1 MNVKK
6 IHWIGVG
13 LSSPPGI
20 LHLIKH
26 GHNLE
31 VWNRTT
37 EKASKLLN
45 HKINI
50 NKFDLE
56 KLRLAL
62 NPDDLI
68 ISMLPADKHLDIAKI
83 AINRKCHFLN
93 SSYYDSKYAILEK
106 DFVTNKKVFMCEAGL
121 DPGIDHILASK
132 LIRDFKNTTK
142 KDDLSSLNFTSM
154 CGGFPLI
161 PNKFK
166 YKFSWTPL
174 GVLKALKSTAKYI
187 EDFQKTEAPFPFQK
201 IENIKFNN
209 EKFETYPNRDS
220 IPYIE
225 AYQLTEYLSILEKFV
240 RGTIRLDGWSNAWK
254 EIFLKIKNNEDLE
267 NLSNELWEVNQY
279 KKNEKDRVLLYVKL
293 IAKDKKNKKVY
304 DKILYIDEARDITK
318 SAMSQCVSLTLALTV
333 ECLLNNKDISGI
345 KRIFHDDKNVSYILK
360 NLDNL
365 GIAVKEI

>member
-106 DFVTNKKVFMCEAGL
+106 DFVTNKKFLC
-121 DPGIDHILASK
+121 
-132 LIRDFKNTTK
+132 
-142 KDDLSSLNFTSM
+142 
-154 CGGFPLI
+154 
-161 PNKFK
+161 
-166 YKFSWTPL
+166 
-174 GVLKALKSTAKYI
+174 
-187 EDFQKTEAPFPFQK
+187 
-201 IENIKFNN
+201 
-209 EKFETYPNRDS
+209 
-220 IPYIE
+220 
-225 AYQLTEYLSILEKFV
+225 V
-240 RGTIRLDGWSNAWK
+240 RQG
-254 EIFLKIKNNEDLE
+254 
-267 NLSNELWEVNQY
+267 
-279 KKNEKDRVLLYVKL
+279 
-293 IAKDKKNKKVY
+293 
-304 DKILYIDEARDITK
+304 
-318 SAMSQCVSLTLALTV
+318 
-333 ECLLNNKDISGI
+333 
-345 KRIFHDDKNVSYILK
+345 
-360 NLDNL
+360 
-365 GIAVKEI
+365 

>member
-20 LHLIKH
+20 LHLIRH

-31 VWNRTT
+31 IWNRTT

-45 HKINI
+45 HKIKI
-50 NKFDLE
+50 NKLDLR
-56 KLRLAL
+56 KLELAL

-68 ISMLPADKHLDIAKI
+68 ISMLPADMHLDIAKI
-83 AINRKCHFLN
+83 AIKKKCHFLN

-106 DFVTNKKVFMCEAGL
+106 GFISNKKVFMCEAGL

-132 LIRDFKNTTK
+132 LIRNFKENTK
-142 KDDLSSLNFTSM
+142 KEDLSSLSFTSM

-174 GVLKALKSTAKYI
+174 GVLKALRSPAKYI
-187 EDFQKTEAPFPFQK
+187 NDFQKTEVPFPFQQ
-201 IENIKFNN
+201 IENVEFKN

-225 AYQLTEYLSILEKFV
+225 AYQLTEYLKIIEKFV
-240 RGTIRLDGWSNAWK
+240 RGTIRLDGWSKAWE
-254 EIFLKIKNNEDLE
+254 EIFLKIKNNEDLGD
-267 NLSNELWEVNQY
+267 LSNELWEVNQY
-279 KKNEKDRVLLYVKL
+279 EENEKDRVLLYVEL
-293 IAKDKKNKKVY
+293 IAKDKQNKKIY
-304 DKILYIDEARDITK
+304 DKIFYIDEARDITQ

-333 ECLLNNKDISGI
+333 ECLINNKEISGI

-360 NLDNL
+360 NLNTL
-365 GIAVKEI
+365 GVTVKEI